1 MKLGNKKAKLIQA
14 IAKMQNENYAS
25 EPQLE
30 EIYQRLVTGR
40 EQFEG
45 AFEKNLNAVMG
56 ISSLDLAL
64 QQHTENMIDISNDVA
79 EETNVISDAAGECS
93 SVAVM
98 VNSQHEELTHTIIQ
112 ASEAT
117 EQVYKKIE
125 AGQQELT
132 GIKKLSEETIK
143 ISEIMQKDMDE
154 LVGVINSMNEV
165 IAGINSISSQTN
177 LLALNAS
184 IEAARAGEAGKGFA
198 VVAEEIRKLAEQTQ
212 TLTASMG
219 EFVEGIRTA
228 SQKSTE
234 SATDTIQA
242 LNTMTEKIGNV
253 WAIND
258 ENQKHVSSVNDSI
271 SSLAAV
277 SEEISSSMAELES
290 QTDSI
295 EEQCKCLKDNTS
307 QMRAISKDLQ
317 KVTAPIADIEKT
329 LDEAAKQ
336 MGTMTDDEFY
346 RMQQKDFARLIGNAI
361 AAHENWLANL
371 KEMVETK
378 SVLPLQL
385 NAAKCGFGHFYYSMT
400 PKRPALKPTWEA
412 LEQKHIRFHKYGS
425 DVINALMKE
434 DYAKAKQVYEEANTY
449 SHELIG
455 DLKELKKI
463 AES

>member
-1 MKLGNKKAKLIQA
+1 MKLGSKKAKLIQA
-14 IAKMQNENYAS
+14 ISQMKNENYAS

-30 EIYQRLVTGR
+30 EMYQRLASGR
-40 EQFEG
+40 EEFEG
-45 AFEKNLNAVMG
+45 AFEKNLHAVMG

-64 QQHTENMIDISNDVA
+64 QQHTDHMVDISHDVA
-79 EETNVISDAAGECS
+79 EETNVISGAAEECS

-98 VNSQHEELTHTIIQ
+98 VNSQHEELTHTIIE

-125 AGQQELT
+125 TGQQELT
-132 GIKKLSEETIK
+132 GIKQLSEETIK
-143 ISEIMQKDMDE
+143 ISEVMQKDMDE
-154 LVGVINSMNEV
+154 LMGVIKSMNEV

-234 SATDTIQA
+234 SAADTIHA

-258 ENQKHVSSVNDSI
+258 ENQKHVSAVNESI

-277 SEEISSSMAELES
+277 SEEISSSMAELEA

-295 EEQCKCLKDNTS
+295 EEQCGHLKDNTS
-307 QMRAISKDLQ
+307 QMRTISKDLQ

-329 LDEAAKQ
+329 LDDAAKQ
-336 MGTMTDDEFY
+336 MGKMTDDVFY
-346 RMQQKDFARLIGNAI
+346 RMQQKDFARMIGNAI
-361 AAHENWLANL
+361 VAHENWLANL
-371 KEMVETK
+371 KEMVDTK
-378 SVLPLQL
+378 SVLPIQL
-385 NAAKCGFGHFYYSMT
+385 
-400 PKRPALKPTWEA
+400 
-412 LEQKHIRFHKYGS
+412 
-425 DVINALMKE
+425 
-434 DYAKAKQVYEEANTY
+434 KAY
-449 SHELIG
+449 
-455 DLKELKKI
+455 
-463 AES
+463 